1 MIKPWGKSIGL
12 AGVFFEILRYDIII
26 AMFETKLYLEA
37 KPSCTNY
44 CLSKV
49 FKI

>member
-12 AGVFFEILRYDIII
+12 AVFFEILRFDIII
-26 AMFETKLYLEA
+26 VMFETKLYLEA
-37 KPSCTNY
+37 KPSCTNH